1 MDETGG
7 SEVQLNLA
15 SLPISFDWLPD
26 GTVIVVNATAK
37 KLQKLNSGAL
47 EDFVDLGGAEHRYNE
62 IVVDG
67 AGRIYLN
74 NVNFEFPGGDFRPGF
89 IALVHPDGS
98 VVRQVGDLAFPN
110 GMVVTPDGGTLICA
124 ESFNGR
130 LTAFDIASDG
140 ALSNPRLWAQ
150 LEGQGGDGMCMD
162 AEGAI
167 WIAAGARCVRVAEG
181 GRVLDEVPLDRM
193 AFACM
198 LGGHDGRTLYICA
211 NEWTGSVDVCCSY
224 RQAIFHNSQRSSRR
238 LSALSLGPKTFE
250 HRHRRWV
257 DESRH
262 AKVAENGTVLSFLP
276 RHGSCIFRPDQ
287 GNQT

>member
-1 MDETGG
+1 MAAHKLKLLKSDILLGECPRWHEGRLWFADWVGQAIHAVDETGG

-26 GTVIVVNATAK
+26 GTFIVVNATAK

-162 AEGAI
+162 AEGAM

-211 NEWTGSVDVCCSY
+211 NEWTGSVDVAARTGRLYSTTVSVPHAGY
-224 RQAIFHNSQRSSRR
+224 PRS
-238 LSALSLGPKTFE
+238 A
-250 HRHRRWV
+250 
-257 DESRH
+257 
-262 AKVAENGTVLSFLP
+262 
-276 RHGSCIFRPDQ
+276 
-287 GNQT
+287 